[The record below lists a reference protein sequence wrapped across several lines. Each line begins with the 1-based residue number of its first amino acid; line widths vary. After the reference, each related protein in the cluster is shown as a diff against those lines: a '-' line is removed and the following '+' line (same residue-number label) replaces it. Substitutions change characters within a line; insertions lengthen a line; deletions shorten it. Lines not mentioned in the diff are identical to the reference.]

1 MAKDLKYI
9 RKRKRKYGTAFLI
22 EIPYKDEEGTQKRFT
37 DTVKVIDYGDEKT
50 ALIAAQRIR
59 NKALNDINTGKLKTL
74 YPSIKMLYKAKWE
87 LIPLSLATH
96 DKQDSVYKQSIISME
111 NTTIDKVTITDIQ
124 KSLNDYAETHSDDQ
138 TSRLMTIWRQLYKAA
153 AMLGYDVVDRTNG
166 VIIPKS
172 KLVIKHRNVQM
183 NMSDFLTV
191 LNGLLEYTGTDLYNN
206 RGIWFML
213 LIMYY
218 TGCRPSE
225 ALALTA
231 EDISEEWIDINK
243 EVGSTRTA
251 YTQIIPPKADSVRKV
266 PIPSALKP
274 ILKQMIEW
282 SEHYYLLADDQGN
295 LRDIDD
301 ISKVINAVAKKHGVK
316 FFSYMLRHQLS
327 SDLIIDDPVAARDIL
342 GHSSFGMTLSYA
354 RATDS
359 QLHNAVN
366 NRAIAEL
373 QPKIKSHWSP
383 PVAMIRLY
391 QILKLCAV
399 MRFIAILKAFPETME
414 NRL

>member
-22 EIPYKDEEGTQKRFT
+22 EIPYKDEEGTQKRYT
-37 DTVKVIDYGDEKT
+37 ATVKVFDYGDEKT
-50 ALIAAQRIR
+50 ALIAAQRLR
-59 NKALNDINTGKLKTL
+59 NEALHQIQTGKMKTL
-74 YPSIKMLYKAKWE
+74 YPTIKSLYKAKWD

-96 DKQDSVYKQSIISME
+96 DKHDSVYKQSIIAIE
-111 NTTIDKVTITDIQ
+111 DKTIDKITISDIQ
-124 KSLNDYAETHSDDQ
+124 MSLNEYAENHSDDQ

-153 AMLGYDVVDRTNG
+153 SMLGYEVVDRTNG
-166 VIIPKS
+166 VVLPKS

-183 NMSDFLTV
+183 QMSDFLTV
-191 LNGLLEYTGTDLYNN
+191 LDGLLEYTGIDLYNN

-225 ALALTA
+225 ALALTR
-231 EDISEEWIDINK
+231 EDISKEWIDINK
-243 EVGSTRTA
+243 EIGSTRTE
-251 YTQIIPPKADSVRKV
+251 YTQIVPPKADSIRKV
-266 PIPSALKP
+266 PIPSDLRP
-274 ILKQMIEW
+274 ILDQMIEW
-282 SEHYYLLADDQGN
+282 SDNYYLLADDKGN

-327 SDLIIDDPVAARDIL
+327 SDLIADNPVAARDIL

-354 RATDS
+354 RATDA
-359 QLHNAVN
+359 QLHDAVKH
-366 NRAIAEL
+366 RAIAEL
-373 QPKIKSHWSP
+373 QPKNKNHQQP
-383 PVAMIRLY
+383 PTAMIRKY
-391 QILKLCAV
+391 QIMKLCTV
-399 MRFIAILKAFPETME
+399 MRFCAILKASQVSQ
-414 NRL
+414 